1 MAGRLLLIGEL
12 NDDLNELKISFEALG
27 LTVDTAPDSLAGLE
41 QGKEFQP
48 DLVVTEILT
57 NRLSGFELASRIGS
71 GAAGFAAPVIFYTE
85 FYRDEKAR
93 RDVLAKYGAI
103 QYFVRPFQ
111 KEALKKSVATHFQEF
126 LSSLSAVPV
135 AGAST
140 LEPATSAQ
148 EVKTVVP
155 QLSRSAAAAEK
166 QPSNAPSGRPIQPG
180 KPGGFS
186 GEVPS
191 RFRAFSPGEQTSSS
205 DVAESEQQAPSA
217 IADEPEHQPIAV
229 PAVTIPRAETAPAST
244 RASKSQERSLLL
256 PAEEPS
262 LIGRL
267 VQSIPVRIAAV
278 VIVAALA
285 FYLARD
291 RFQGG
296 NNEVSTQSQAPISTQ
311 PSPSTQATAEPPAQL
326 VSPPATGPATAPPA
340 QDLPVVEVPKAG
352 RELAKPAD
360 SLAALSTKADSVKKA
375 ETADS
380 HTAARERSPGLSI
393 QDVTGSGRGP
403 VLKKMKPI
411 QLSQDMLTSLAAKS
425 VVVRVVIDN
434 AGKVT
439 EVAPLNQ
446 EGAAVS
452 LPPDALATIQQW
464 EFSRSRRKDAGD
476 AVKYFSL
483 KVQNPR

>member
-41 QGKEFQP
+41 QGREFQP

-111 KEALKKSVATHFQEF
+111 KDALKKSVATHFQDF
-126 LSSLSAVPV
+126 LSSLSAVPI
-135 AGAST
+135 
-140 LEPATSAQ
+140 ATSTPETAASNP
-148 EVKTVVP
+148 EVNAVVP
-155 QLSRSAAAAEK
+155 QLSRAAAAAEK
-166 QPSNAPSGRPIQPG
+166 QPSNAPSERPIQPG
-180 KPGGFS
+180 NPGGFS

-191 RFRAFSPGEQTSSS
+191 RFHAFSLAEQISFS
-205 DVAESEQQAPSA
+205 DSAEPEQQALA
-217 IADEPEHQPIAV
+217 AMADEPENQPIAA
-229 PAVTIPRAETAPAST
+229 PAVPIRRAETVPGSIKT
-244 RASKSQERSLLL
+244 SRPHERSLLL
-256 PAEEPS
+256 PVQEPS

-278 VIVAALA
+278 VMVGALA
-285 FYLARD
+285 FYLARN
-291 RFQGG
+291 RFQSS
-296 NNEVSTQSQAPISTQ
+296 NNAVSTASQGSVSTQ
-311 PSPSTQATAEPPAQL
+311 PSPPTQAGVEPAPQL
-326 VSPPATGPATAPPA
+326 ASPPAAVPSATPPVQDAPVAEAPKEGEEPAKSPLSSAA
-340 QDLPVVEVPKAG
+340 VLP
-352 RELAKPAD
+352 
-360 SLAALSTKADSVKKA
+360 KA

-380 HTAARERSPGLSI
+380 GTRVRERSPALSI

-411 QLSQDMLTSLAAKS
+411 QLSQDMLVSLAAKS

-452 LPPDALATIQQW
+452 LPPDALATIQEW
-464 EFSRSRRKDAGD
+464 EFSRSRRKDAGE

>member
-41 QGKEFQP
+41 QGREFQP

-103 QYFVRPFQ
+103 QD
-111 KEALKKSVATHFQEF
+111 F
-126 LSSLSAVPV
+126 LSSLSAVPI
-135 AGAST
+135 
-140 LEPATSAQ
+140 ATSTPETAASNP
-148 EVKTVVP
+148 EVNAVVP
-155 QLSRSAAAAEK
+155 QLSRAAAAAEK
-166 QPSNAPSGRPIQPG
+166 QPSNAPSERPIQPG
-180 KPGGFS
+180 NPGGFS

-191 RFRAFSPGEQTSSS
+191 RFHAFSLAEQISFS
-205 DVAESEQQAPSA
+205 DSAEPEQQALA
-217 IADEPEHQPIAV
+217 AMADEPANQPIAA
-229 PAVTIPRAETAPAST
+229 PAVPTPRAETVPGSIKT
-244 RASKSQERSLLL
+244 SRPHERSLLL
-256 PAEEPS
+256 PVQEPS

-278 VIVAALA
+278 VMVGALA
-285 FYLARD
+285 FYLARN
-291 RFQGG
+291 RFQSG
-296 NNEVSTQSQAPISTQ
+296 NNAVSTPSQGSVSTQ
-311 PSPSTQATAEPPAQL
+311 PSPPTQAGVEPAPQL
-326 VSPPATGPATAPPA
+326 ASPPAAVSSATPPVQDAPVAEAPKEGEEPAKSPLSSAA
-340 QDLPVVEVPKAG
+340 VLP
-352 RELAKPAD
+352 
-360 SLAALSTKADSVKKA
+360 KA

-380 HTAARERSPGLSI
+380 GTRVRERSPALSI

-411 QLSQDMLTSLAAKS
+411 QLSQDMLVSLAAKS

-452 LPPDALATIQQW
+452 LPPDALATIQEW
-464 EFSRSRRKDAGD
+464 EFSRSRRKDAGE